1 MPINIAQRLH
11 GMGTVQKVLLT
22 GSAAVAAALIGT
34 GVAYAATPASA
45 PAPTTSS
52 EVTTGPD
59 TDNIQSGDQ
68 TSPDT
73 AVAKNAVATTA
84 VAKTATEPTT
94 GPDTDTVQSGDQ
106 SGRTRAAPRPEGRRR
121 PPEPTPTTSSR
132 AASPATRPARTPPDR
147 APRADVATVEGGG
160 RPPIS
165 TRSPP
170 RTPGSRGAPAHRL
183 GGLILS
189 AGFHIVGTCRSAT
202 MDVDPSPP
210 REMKR
215 RVRQCG
221 SW

>member
-106 SGRTRAAPRPEGRRR
+106 SGPDTGGTETGGSEKATGADTDNVQSGGQSGDQTGPDTAGSS
-121 PPEPTPTTSSR
+121 TT
-132 AASPATRPARTPPDR
+132 
-147 APRADVATVEGGG
+147 G
-160 RPPIS
+160 
-165 TRSPP
+165 
-170 RTPGSRGAPAHRL
+170 
-183 GGLILS
+183 
-189 AGFHIVGTCRSAT
+189 
-202 MDVDPSPP
+202 
-210 REMKR
+210 
-215 RVRQCG
+215 
-221 SW
+221 